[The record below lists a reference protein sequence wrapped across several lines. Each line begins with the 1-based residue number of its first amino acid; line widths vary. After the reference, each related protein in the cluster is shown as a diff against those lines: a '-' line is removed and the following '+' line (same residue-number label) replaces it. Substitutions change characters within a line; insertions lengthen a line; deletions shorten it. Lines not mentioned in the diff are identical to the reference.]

1 MAFGIEQRRPSV
13 TCSGIIHTTTKDLS
27 SSFWTIRLVL
37 SFSFFALQHLQTN
50 LMKLG
55 LPDNLDSLM
64 LRGTTKPHGPHSPL
78 GLLDSHVSF
87 QRTAASLGPLR
98 QGARCWDAGLLFVV
112 PAAKHPDHIFQCTG
126 AENSQDSPRG

>member
-55 LPDNLDSLM
+55 FPDNLDSLM

-78 GLLDSHVSF
+78 GLQHLWGLSG
-87 QRTAASLGPLR
+87 REP
-98 QGARCWDAGLLFVV
+98 DAGMLDCFLWCQLQSTQTTYSNVQV
-112 PAAKHPDHIFQCTG
+112 LKIPKTLQE
-126 AENSQDSPRG
+126 AELC